1 MRRRIPPGTGPGSG
15 ARSAGRMGGA
25 ETVDESVGFGDQQV
39 RDRDERKEI
48 KVKIPISQHI
58 KLHSIRLMMEQTI
71 SESVQDALE
80 NYFALLKEQ
89 EGDETQED
97 VVAET

>member
-1 MRRRIPPGTGPGSG
+1 M
-15 ARSAGRMGGA
+15 
-25 ETVDESVGFGDQQV
+25 DESVGFGNEQV

-89 EGDETQED
+89 ESSEKEEN

>member
-1 MRRRIPPGTGPGSG
+1 M
-15 ARSAGRMGGA
+15 
-25 ETVDESVGFGDQQV
+25 DESVGFGDEQV

-89 EGDETQED
+89 RRDEEPKD
-97 VVAET
+97 AVAET

>member
-1 MRRRIPPGTGPGSG
+1 M
-15 ARSAGRMGGA
+15 
-25 ETVDESVGFGDQQV
+25 DESVGFGNEQV

-89 EGDETQED
+89 QASEEEQDAL
-97 VVAET
+97 AET